1 MQNMK
6 NASRSCLKAIKK
18 GTVLGIVTRNVY
30 DRKKGENM
38 KKLLALL
45 LAVLMVVSLTACGGK
60 TEPEP
65 EPEPTGDL
73 TGKPIRIL
81 QFVSQT
87 LGSLSC
93 EDLVYEGIKQFCD
106 ETGSTVET
114 FELNYDDTHI
124 ASQLAELCSSGK
136 YDVVVTG
143 YWNLEEYVEQAAQ
156 DFPDIKF
163 LVFDCTIDF
172 DSYPEIKN
180 NVSAYL
186 CKQNTL
192 AFAAGA
198 LGALITESGL
208 GLANEDKKIGFVGGG
223 MITAIDD
230 FLIGYIQGAHYIDP
244 EVEVLY
250 SYVGNW
256 EDSGKAHDLA
266 HDQYVNGADVSFGV
280 CAPASFGVCQAA
292 YEDQKYAFGV
302 DTDHYGQLKMSHP
315 EQAEYTV
322 SSAVKQF
329 GKAIYDGLKT
339 IYDGTIVWGSNNSF
353 DFESGY
359 LEMVETEGFNTVVK
373 EGMPEVYAAYEEVVQ
388 KLLKGEIEV
397 GTAVGATPEYIA
409 EEKAKASP
417 SAN

>member
-1 MQNMK
+1 
-6 NASRSCLKAIKK
+6 
-18 GTVLGIVTRNVY
+18 
-30 DRKKGENM
+30 M

-45 LAVLMVVSLTACGGK
+45 LAVLIVIGMVGCSSNNGGS
-60 TEPEP
+60 EPEP
-65 EPEPTGDL
+65 APAEETAEETTDL
-73 TGKPIRIL
+73 TGKPLRIL

-93 EDLVYEGIKQFCD
+93 EDLVYEGIEKFCK
-106 ETGSTVET
+106 ETGSTVDT
-114 FELNYDDTHI
+114 FELNYDDTHT
-124 ASQLAELCSSGK
+124 ASSLAELCSSGK

-143 YWNLEEYVEQAAQ
+143 YWSIEEYVEQAAQ

-163 LVFDCTIDF
+163 MVFDCTIDF

-180 NVSAYL
+180 NVSSYL

-198 LGALITESGL
+198 LGALMTESDL
-208 GLANEDKKIGFVGGG
+208 ELANPDKVIGFVGGG

-244 EVEVLY
+244 EVKVLY

-292 YEDQKYAFGV
+292 YEDKRYAFGV
-302 DTDHYGQLKMSHP
+302 DTDHSGQLAISHP

-329 GKAIYDGLKT
+329 GYAIYDGLKS
-339 IYDGTIVWGSNNSF
+339 IYDGTIKWGVNNSF
-353 DFESGY
+353 DFDSGY
-359 LEMVETEGFNTVVK
+359 LEMIETDVFNKTIK
-373 EGMPEVYAAYEEVVQ
+373 EGKPELYAQYEQVVAD
-388 KLLKGEIEV
+388 LLAGKIEV
-397 GTAVGATPEYIA
+397 GTAVGATTEYVEA
-409 EEKAKASP
+409 EKAKADP

>member
-1 MQNMK
+1 
-6 NASRSCLKAIKK
+6 
-18 GTVLGIVTRNVY
+18 
-30 DRKKGENM
+30 M
-38 KKLLALL
+38 KKFLSLL
-45 LAVLMVVSLTACGGK
+45 LAVLMVFSLVGCSNGGGEA
-60 TEPEP
+60 TPADEPEAEAEGLEGRP
-65 EPEPTGDL
+65 L
-73 TGKPIRIL
+73 HIL

-93 EDLVYEGIKQFCD
+93 EDLVYEGIQEFCK
-106 ETGSTVET
+106 ETGSTVDT
-114 FELNYDDTHI
+114 FEMNYDDTHA

-143 YWNLEEYVEQAAQ
+143 YWSIEEYVEQAAQ

-180 NVSAYL
+180 NVSSYL
-186 CKQNTL
+186 CQQNSL

-208 GLANEDKKIGFVGGG
+208 GLANEDKTIGFVGGG

-230 FLIGYIQGAHYIDP
+230 FLIGYIQGAHYVDP
-244 EVEVLY
+244 DIQVLY

-266 HDQYVNGADVSFGV
+266 ADQYNNGADVSFGV

-292 YEDQKYAFGV
+292 YEAQRYAFGV
-302 DTDHYGQLKMSHP
+302 DTDHSGQLQMSHP

-329 GKAIYDGLKT
+329 GYAIKDALDT

-353 DFESGY
+353 GFESGY
-359 LEMVETEGFNTVVK
+359 LEMVETDVFNKTVK
-373 EGMPEVYAAYEEVVQ
+373 EGMPEVYAAYEEIVK
-388 KLLKGEIEV
+388 KLLAGEIQV
-397 GTAVGATPEYIA
+397 GTAVGATTEYVEA
-409 EEKAKASP
+409 EKAKANP
-417 SAN
+417 AN

>member
-1 MQNMK
+1 
-6 NASRSCLKAIKK
+6 
-18 GTVLGIVTRNVY
+18 
-30 DRKKGENM
+30 M
-38 KKLLALL
+38 KKLLTLL
-45 LAVLMVVSLTACGGK
+45 LAVFMIFSLVGCSNGGGSS
-60 TEPEP
+60 EPEAP
-65 EPEPTGDL
+65 AEETTDL
-73 TGKPIRIL
+73 TGKPLRIL

-93 EDLVYEGIKQFCD
+93 EDLVYDGIKKFCD
-106 ETGSTVET
+106 ETGSTVDT
-114 FELNYDDTHI
+114 FEMNYDDTHA

-143 YWNLEEYVEQAAQ
+143 YWSIEEYVEQAAQ

-172 DSYPEIKN
+172 DTYPEIKK
-180 NVSAYL
+180 NVSSYL
-186 CKQNTL
+186 CQQNSL

-208 GLANEDKKIGFVGGG
+208 GLANEDKTIGFVGGG

-230 FLIGYIQGAHYIDP
+230 FLIGYIQGAHYVDP
-244 EVEVLY
+244 EVKVLY

-266 HDQYVNGADVSFGV
+266 ADQYNNGADVSFGV

-292 YEDQKYAFGV
+292 YDAQRYAFGV
-302 DTDHYGQLKMSHP
+302 DTDHSGQLQMSHP

-329 GKAIYDGLKT
+329 GYAIYDALKT
-339 IYDGTIVWGSNNSF
+339 IYDGTIVWGANNSF
-353 DFESGY
+353 GFESGY
-359 LEMVETEGFNTVVK
+359 LEMVETDVFNKTVK
-373 EGMPEVYAAYEEVVQ
+373 EGMPEVYAAYEEIVQ

-397 GTAVGATPEYIA
+397 GTAVGATTEYVEA
-409 EEKAKASP
+409 EKAKADP
-417 SAN
+417 GAN